1 MGQGFSVSPSK
12 LQAGS
17 QEVSRLQ
24 ERSLIIAEDA
34 IGALGGMTGSA
45 GHAGLVSALGGA
57 EGQGVRTFWA
67 LGVAYQHVSAG
78 LAASA
83 ETYAGTERGIGAQFG
98 TIFGKP

>member
-1 MGQGFSVSPSK
+1 VGQGFSVSPSK

-24 ERSLIIAEDA
+24 ERNLIIAEDV

-45 GHAGLVSALGGA
+45 GHAGLVSALSGA

-67 LGVAYQHVSAG
+67 LGND
-78 LAASA
+78 
-83 ETYAGTERGIGAQFG
+83 
-98 TIFGKP
+98 